1 MYKVTTMSG
10 TFKTFLKFLSELE
23 NEAKVELTAEGI
35 HARVVDPANAA
46 LIDVTL
52 DKAAFLEY
60 NVEPTVIGLDLGKIN
75 RVISSAGKLSEITL
89 EEVDGKTNISFDGM
103 EFEVKLLAPDTMK
116 ATCRIPT
123 IPFTVVCSI
132 DSVFIVSIING
143 AKSVISD
150 DIKTTGGNVV
160 IATENDMMT
169 FIAESNEGDKFKFP
183 VNVGGNNRATTAMYA
198 FPYFKVIGMFEGEIE
213 LSYGKDIPSFWKSRN
228 EEMTV
233 IYMIAPRIGEN

>member
-1 MYKVTTMSG
+1 MYKVTMVSG
-10 TFKTFLKFLSELE
+10 TFKKFLKFLSELE
-23 NEAKVELTAEGI
+23 NEAKVELTADGM

-52 DKAAFLEY
+52 DKTAFLEY
-60 NVEPTVIGLDLGKIN
+60 NVEPTVMGLDLRKIN
-75 RVISSAGKLSEITL
+75 RVIASSGKLSEITL
-89 EEVDGKTNISFDGM
+89 EDVDGKTKISFDGM

-132 DSVFIVSIING
+132 DSVFIMSIING

-150 DIKTTGGNVV
+150 DTKTTGGDVV
-160 IATENDMMT
+160 IATENDVVT
-169 FIAESNEGDKFKFP
+169 FISESSEGDKFKFP
-183 VNVGGNNRATTAMYA
+183 VNVGGNNEVTTAMYA
-198 FPYFKVIGMFEGEIE
+198 FPYFKVLGMFDGEIE
-213 LSYGKDIPSFWKSRN
+213 LSYGKDIPSFWKSKI
-228 EEMTV
+228 EEMTI